1 MKKLVA
7 VLLTLAMVLSLAACG
22 AGTTEEKTETTA
34 AEETVETTAAN
45 EEAAAPVEETT
56 GEKVLTAGVTTA
68 WTTLVA
74 TGGAGDIDIFIRSLL
89 YDSLVNIDMDG
100 TVHPRLAE
108 SWEVDETGTVF
119 TIHIDEDANWSDG
132 TPVTAKDVAYTYG
145 LYATPGFCNFSTYV
159 AYIDGTEDSGVVAEG
174 GELNCVAADDKTL
187 VITTKFP
194 MEADLLF
201 STLQLIYVIPE
212 HIYGQLDPSE
222 INDSDAW
229 TNDPVTSG
237 AMVYVDQVD
246 GQSIE
251 FVANKDYFLGAPNID
266 RLIVKVVA
274 SSAVAS
280 SLMSGDIDLTAGT
293 AFCSL
298 SVSDYD
304 LLDGDDSIVVEAV
317 DGYNYR
323 YLCINQQLDKF
334 SDVRVRKAL
343 SMAINRQEIVDGLLR
358 GFGSVIYTP
367 WGENHP
373 FYNTDINLT
382 GYEPY
387 DPEGAKALLE
397 EAGWDFNQTI
407 TITAASNS
415 EVRQQIC
422 MMVQQYWAG
431 IGVKAEVETVDFPTM
446 FSGLSSGDT
455 EVGIMGQVGN
465 GTAMEPIDGFTPG
478 HAIDMSHLTSDSFYQ
493 AFLAMKSTGD
503 MDEIARISD
512 ELQQQIVD
520 EVPYIY
526 VVSEAPIQA
535 YRSNVSGFDMG
546 DSNCRYWPVWEWD
559 VA

>member
-1 MKKLVA
+1 
-7 VLLTLAMVLSLAACG
+7 
-22 AGTTEEKTETTA
+22 
-34 AEETVETTAAN
+34 
-45 EEAAAPVEETT
+45 
-56 GEKVLTAGVTTA
+56 
-68 WTTLVA
+68 
-74 TGGAGDIDIFIRSLL
+74 
-89 YDSLVNIDMDG
+89 MDG
-100 TVHPRLAE
+100 TIHPRLAE
-108 SWEVDETGTVF
+108 SWEVDDTGTVF
-119 TIHIDEDANWSDG
+119 TIHINEDADWSDG

-159 AYIDGTEDSGVVAEG
+159 AYIDGTEQSGQVLEG
-174 GELNCVAADDKTL
+174 NELNCVAQDDKTL

-194 MEADLLF
+194 METDLLF

-222 INDSDAW
+222 INDSEAW
-229 TNDPVTSG
+229 SNDPVTSG

-251 FVANKDYFLGAPNID
+251 FVANKDYFLGAPEID

-304 LLDGDDSIVVEAV
+304 LLAADDSIVVEAV

-334 SDVRVRKAL
+334 SDVRVRQAL

-358 GFGSVIYTP
+358 GFGKAIYTP
-367 WGENHP
+367 WGDNHP
-373 FYNTDINLT
+373 FYNTELDLT

-397 EAGWDFNQTI
+397 EAGWDFNQEI

-422 MMVQQYWAG
+422 MMVQQYWSA
-431 IGVKAEVETVDFPTM
+431 IGLKVEVETVDFPTM

-455 EVGIMGQVGN
+455 EIGIMGQVGN
-465 GTAMEPIDGFTPG
+465 DTATEPIDAYTPG

-503 MDEIARISD
+503 MDEIASLSD
-512 ELQQQIVD
+512 DLQQKIVD
-520 EVPYIY
+520 EVPFIY
-526 VVSEAPIQA
+526 LVSESPIQA
-535 YRSNVSGFDMG
+535 YRSNVSGFDMS
-546 DSNCRYWPVWEWD
+546 DSNCRYWPVWEWNID
-559 VA
+559 